1 MCIGDQQLWFGLNTK
16 LLVKYFQLSMPEIFL
31 KTKKKKK
38 KKKKKTQKNSH
49 PPSLGH
55 IGIGRASMKMTN
67 RLPCNEYLIF
77 RVNYIYLPLT
87 IISLQCPSIYN

>member
-38 KKKKKTQKNSH
+38 KKKKNPEKFSSSFPWT
-49 PPSLGH
+49 
-55 IGIGRASMKMTN
+55 
-67 RLPCNEYLIF
+67 YW
-77 RVNYIYLPLT
+77 YW
-87 IISLQCPSIYN
+87 